1 MLNMLKKFVAD
12 EKGLET
18 VEYAIIGA
26 LITIAAIIA
35 IGQVGTNVKLRF
47 EELRDNLAIVE

>member
-1 MLNMLKKFVAD
+1 MKDVMKRFIKD

-26 LITIAAIIA
+26 LITIAAIGTIIS
-35 IGQVGTNVKLRF
+35 IGSEVSDKF
-47 EELRDNLAIVE
+47 DELLSALQQ